1 MHRMKK
7 KLIRTIGSDV
17 SVFKLIPQQY
27 LRAKQHWL
35 CAVSVDNGDGVVD
48 EYEILPDQKIY
59 LEDFLDIVATEIDQL
74 DDPSDADATDSSSW
88 QANIYL
94 LKGK

>member
-1 MHRMKK
+1 MKR

-27 LRAKQHWL
+27 LRAKQYWL

-48 EYEILPDQKIY
+48 EYEIQLDQKIH

-74 DDPSDADATDSSSW
+74 DDPSDTDKMDNSRW
-88 QANIYL
+88 QADIYL